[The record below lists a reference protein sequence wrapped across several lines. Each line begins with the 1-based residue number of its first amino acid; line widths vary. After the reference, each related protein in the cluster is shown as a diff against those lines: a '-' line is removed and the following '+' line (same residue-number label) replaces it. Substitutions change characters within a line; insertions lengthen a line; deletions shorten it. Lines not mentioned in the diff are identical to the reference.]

1 MIIYTFSDR
10 ILSLN
15 KINITKLLPEI
26 LKILKLD
33 DNNSLAVLEH
43 PTGSGNVCLVLT
55 SVRETSVLFSK
66 VTETVRQLITEVIL
80 AEESKGHIL
89 RGLTIIIHT

>member
-43 PTGSGNVCLVLT
+43 PTGSENVGEMFGLDFYE
-55 SVRETSVLFSK
+55 RE
-66 VTETVRQLITEVIL
+66 RD
-80 AEESKGHIL
+80 
-89 RGLTIIIHT
+89 RWIIFQGDRDSEAADY

>member
-1 MIIYTFSDR
+1 MGPFFFSDR

-33 DNNSLAVLEH
+33 DENSMAVLEH
-43 PTGSGNVCLVLT
+43 PTGSGNVGEMFGLDL
-55 SVRETSVLFSK
+55 RERPLYYFP
-66 VTETVRQLITEVIL
+66 R
-80 AEESKGHIL
+80 
-89 RGLTIIIHT
+89 